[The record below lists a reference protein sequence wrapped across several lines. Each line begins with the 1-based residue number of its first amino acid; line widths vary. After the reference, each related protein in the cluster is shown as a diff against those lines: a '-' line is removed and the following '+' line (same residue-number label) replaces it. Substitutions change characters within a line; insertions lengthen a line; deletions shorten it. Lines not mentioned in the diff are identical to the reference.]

1 MSKSIKFF
9 PILLI
14 AFSLIL
20 SFYSVI
26 YASNINMNLASE
38 NSVSKNVTDT
48 VNNSLVDENITDDLI
63 DGGAS
68 QAGVTTPSSVTATT
82 EEGLGLSNVLSIIL
96 ITVGVVLILLAIAI
110 IIRLK

>member
-1 MSKSIKFF
+1 MLKSIKFF

-38 NSVSKNVTDT
+38 NSVTENNLDT
-48 VNNSLVDENITDDLI
+48 TNNSIADENIINETI
-63 DGGAS
+63 EETPPVVS
-68 QAGVTTPSSVTATT
+68 TPSSVTATT
-82 EEGLGLSNVLSIIL
+82 EEGMGLSNVLSIIL